1 MKIRTGF
8 VTNSSSYCSA
18 EVVIDNPV
26 LLEILKK
33 YKDDTEVLQLFN
45 LDDKVGYYADEDGGQ
60 PFAENCPTKLEEVVP
75 CIMDA
80 INELRDYGDDDTSKI
95 LLSEIKEKRKEI
107 ERNFKSVEWQYSDDS
122 YGEFN
127 NMGSAKYSYCNGKD
141 TYEKLDSANDE
152 EDDW

>member
-33 YKDDTEVLQLFN
+33 YKDDTQVLRFFD
-45 LDDKVGYYADEDGGQ
+45 LDDKVGFYEDKDGGQ

-80 INELRDYGDDDTSKI
+80 INELRDYGDDDISEV

-107 ERNFKSVEWQYSDDS
+107 ERSFKSVEWQYSDDS
-122 YGEFN
+122 YGEFD
-127 NMGSAKYSYCNGKD
+127 NMGSAKFSYCDGKE
-141 TYEKLDSANDE
+141 TYEELEGSSDE
-152 EDDW
+152 EEE

>member
-33 YKDDTEVLQLFN
+33 YKDDTQVLRFFD
-45 LDDKVGYYADEDGGQ
+45 LDDKVGFYEDEDGGQ

-80 INELRDYGDDDTSKI
+80 INELRDYGDDDISEV

-107 ERNFKSVEWQYSDDS
+107 ERSFKSVEWQYSDDS
-122 YGEFN
+122 YGEFD
-127 NMGSAKYSYCNGKD
+127 NMGSAKFSYCDGKE
-141 TYEKLDSANDE
+141 TYEELEGSSDE
-152 EDDW
+152 EEE